1 MSPIASKKSLRR
13 LALGRETLR
22 TLAGGASA
30 APAGFVV
37 TSCGRECGCNAT
49 IEQHPDIQLQPI

>member
-1 MSPIASKKSLRR
+1 MSPITSKKTLRR

-22 TLAGGASA
+22 TLAGHAPA
-30 APAGFVV
+30 APGFVV

-49 IEQHPDIQLQPI
+49 IEQYPDAQTI

>member
-1 MSPIASKKSLRR
+1 MSPIASKKTLRR

-22 TLAGGASA
+22 TLAGHPSA
-30 APAGFVV
+30 APGFVV

-49 IEQHPDIQLQPI
+49 VDLNPDAQTI

>member
-1 MSPIASKKSLRR
+1 MSPITSKKTLRR

-22 TLAGGASA
+22 TLAGRPSA

-37 TSCGRECGCNAT
+37 TSCGQECGCNAT
-49 IEQHPDIQLQPI
+49 VDQNQDIQKTF

>member
-1 MSPIASKKSLRR
+1 MSPISSKKTLRR

-22 TLAGGASA
+22 TLADGPAA

-37 TSCGRECGCNAT
+37 TSCGQECGCAT
-49 IEQHPDIQLQPI
+49 IDQNADIKTF

>member
-1 MSPIASKKSLRR
+1 MSPITSRKTLRR

-22 TLAGGASA
+22 TLAGHPSA
-30 APAGFVV
+30 APGAFVI

-49 IEQHPDIQLQPI
+49 IDQNPDAQTI